1 MSLAPITFSGLA
13 TGLDT
18 SSMIDALV
26 KIEHRPIDLLQNQ
39 QNVLSNKLSLFNQL
53 SGLLSS
59 LRSSA
64 EAISTSA
71 GFFVNKATS
80 SDESVLTATAG
91 SNASTGSHSI
101 TVTSLARAT
110 TQASA
115 TFASTSALVRQ
126 GTLNITVGSTTT
138 NITVDGTNNTLSGL
152 KDAINA
158 SGAAV
163 NASIVQVGAN
173 SYRLVVNGKNTGTA
187 NAVTI
192 DESGLTTGADP
203 LPGFSVTQP
212 ESDAVVVVDGIS
224 VARSTNTISDVLTG
238 VTLDLKNQSASA
250 VQVSISNDTDGIK
263 KQIHDFV
270 SAYNSVQSFIHDQTK
285 YDSDNKI
292 AGPLIGDSTV
302 QTAQR
307 LLRSAIGGNVSGT
320 FVTLRDVGITVQGDD
335 TLTVNDATLDS
346 ALATDANGVSQVFLD
361 ATNGAATN
369 VMSQVDNLTS
379 ATAGLL
385 TAKINGTQSNIDNL
399 SDSMATKETS
409 LENFQEELTRKFAAL
424 EALVSSL
431 KSQGQYLTQ
440 QLANLPRIS

>member
-1 MSLAPITFSGLA
+1 
-13 TGLDT
+13 
-18 SSMIDALV
+18 
-26 KIEHRPIDLLQNQ
+26 
-39 QNVLSNKLSLFNQL
+39 
-53 SGLLSS
+53 
-59 LRSSA
+59 
-64 EAISTSA
+64 
-71 GFFVNKATS
+71 
-80 SDESVLTATAG
+80 VLTATAG